1 MRKTKIVATLGP
13 ATDDLGVLRKLLAA
27 GLDVA
32 RFNFSHG
39 THEEKIERAKIL
51 RAACLETGATVALL
65 GDTRGPEIRLG
76 LFEGGRVELLAG
88 GSFTLTAD
96 DTVMGDSSKASV
108 THKGLPN
115 EVEPGDR
122 ILLDDGLVELT
133 VETVSGG
140 EVLTRV
146 VNGGAVSDRKGVNVP
161 GVELSLPYISEK
173 DREDLR
179 FIVENGF
186 DFVAA
191 SFARTARDI
200 LEIREELRRLDGD
213 NKIRII
219 AKIENAEGV
228 KNADEILEVC
238 EGLMVARGDLGVEV
252 AFEELPILQKE
263 LIKKAVRQ
271 GKEVITATQ
280 MLESM
285 IKNPRPTRAETSD
298 VANAIYD
305 GTGAIMLSG
314 ETAMGKYP
322 VEALTVMAKT
332 ASRIEADIDY
342 RTRFQKRMY
351 RPGPSITNA
360 IAHATVM
367 TAHNLEAVAILTVSL
382 SGATARN
389 VAKFRPLCPI
399 LACTPDPVVHRQ
411 LKMEWGV
418 TPLLTQKGAD
428 ASSLFSHA
436 VLAALEQGYIK
447 KGDIIVLT
455 AGVPAGRPGTTNMIK
470 VHEVGDGV
478 LDRAIVL

>member
-13 ATDDLGVLRKLLAA
+13 ATDEPGILRKLLAV

-39 THEEKIERAKIL
+39 TYEEKINRAKIL
-51 RAACLETGATVALL
+51 RESCQELGATVALL

-76 LFEGGRVELLAG
+76 SFEGGRAELLTG
-88 GSFTLTAD
+88 GVFTLTT
-96 DTVMGDSSKASV
+96 DTVMGDDSKASV
-108 THKGLPN
+108 TYKDLPG
-115 EVEPGDR
+115 EVNPGDR

-133 VETVSGG
+133 VESVSSG
-140 EVLTRV
+140 EILTRI

-161 GVELSLPYISEK
+161 GVKLSLPFISEK

-200 LEIREELRRLDGD
+200 LEIREELRRLDGN

-228 KNADEILEVC
+228 KNADEILEVS

-252 AFEELPILQKE
+252 PYEELPILQKE

-322 VEALTVMAKT
+322 VEALTTMAKT

-342 RTRFQKRMY
+342 RTRFQKRAY
-351 RPGPSITNA
+351 RPGPSVTNA

-367 TAHNLEAVAILTVSL
+367 TAHNLGAVAILTVSL

-418 TPLLTQKGAD
+418 TPLLTRKGDD
-428 ASSLFSHA
+428 ASTLFSHA
-436 VLAALEQGYIK
+436 VTAALEQGYIK

-470 VHEVGDGV
+470 VHEVGDDV
-478 LDRAIVL
+478 LDRPIVL